1 MIANYVGELHIG
13 IEIQLRGWILP
24 AVAAGA
30 VGCDEGLDCFGE
42 ALLEGNIG
50 LSESH

>member
-1 MIANYVGELHIG
+1 MIANHVGKLVVG
-13 IEIQLRGWILP
+13 VEIQLRSWILP

-30 VGCDEGLDCFGE
+30 VGCDEGFDCFGE